1 MSDVINSVL
10 LILVS
15 QGIVVKK
22 GRFTTSEV
30 VAVRD
35 ALDSFRVVS
44 VSYSLILRPECSS
57 PRRMVSRTS
66 MLWRLSSVDSEPN
79 INGFGTI

>member
-1 MSDVINSVL
+1 MLGVVDSVP

-22 GRFTTSEV
+22 GRFTTSEE
-30 VAVRD
+30 VAIRG

-44 VSYSLILRPECSS
+44 VSLFSILRPECLG
-57 PRRMVSRTS
+57 PRRIASRTNI
-66 MLWRLSSVDSEPN
+66 LWISCSVNKEPN
-79 INGFGTI
+79 IMGFGTI

>member
-1 MSDVINSVL
+1 MSNIIDGVP

-22 GRFTTSEV
+22 GRFTTSEE
-30 VAVRD
+30 VAIRG

-44 VSYSLILRPECSS
+44 VSHFSILRPECLG
-57 PRRMVSRTS
+57 PRRIASRTKK
-66 MLWRLSSVDSEPN
+66 L
-79 INGFGTI
+79 